1 MTTLLNGLLG
11 GLVVGLVAGVA
22 ATLVADD
29 GPAVSTVFETAL
41 GREPSR
47 SRAVGLLVAT
57 LYGGVAG
64 LLLVA
69 LELYALGVLAVP
81 PAVAEAFG
89 VALVWSAVL
98 FLATVGVRRAVADR
112 AAAGSGLVGLAV
124 YHLVYGVGLGV
135 WIRMTW
141 IT

>member
-1 MTTLLNGLLG
+1 MLG
-11 GLVVGLVAGVA
+11 GLVAGLVAGVA

-29 GPAVSTVFETAL
+29 APALSKVFETAL
-41 GREPSR
+41 DRDPSR
-47 SRAVGLLVAT
+47 SPWAGLLVGT

-64 LLLVA
+64 LLLLA

-81 PAVAEAFG
+81 PTVAEAFG

-98 FLATVGVRRAVADR
+98 FLATVGIWRAVIDR
-112 AAAGSGLVGLAV
+112 ASERSDLVGLLV

-135 WIRMTW
+135 WIRTTW